1 MAESPPDIDGLG
13 LAELKPLLLQAY
25 EKIAQQDALIAALRE
40 ELARLKGLK
49 GRPQLKPSGME
60 KSTQERTKGKRKPGR
75 RGAKRSKLTIH
86 QTKVIKPK
94 NIEPGSRFKGYE
106 DFIVQDIVVEPRT
119 ILYRRERWQLPSGE
133 TVVAPLPAGTVGH
146 FGAELKRFV
155 ISQYVQ
161 GQVTV
166 PRLVS
171 LLNDIG
177 IVISKRQVMRLLI
190 EGQDAFLTEARDVLR
205 TGLVSAAWITVD
217 DTGARHK
224 AQNGFCT
231 HIGNDQFASFT
242 TTSSKSRLN
251 FFEVLLAGD
260 TTHLINDAAIA
271 YMREHNLSGIVINR
285 LTAHGKKSFAD
296 RDAWMAHLKQLGIT
310 ELEVNPDPVRVAT
323 EGALWGSIAAQGLLD
338 GTVIVS
344 DGAGQFDVAAHARC
358 WIHAERLVHK
368 LDAFTDEQRQAKE
381 AIQGRIWTLYADLKA
396 YRTKP
401 TPERKE
407 ELTKR
412 FEEIFS
418 TCTGYATLDRL
429 LSRLKAQKSELL
441 LVLER
446 PDIPL
451 HTNGSENDIRCQ
463 VTRRKI
469 SGGTRSDLGRD
480 CRDAFLGLMKTCAKQ
495 GIRFWQY
502 LGARLGVPGAADVP
516 PLATLIAQPAP
527 P

>member
-1 MAESPPDIDGLG
+1 MAESAPDLAGLPP
-13 LAELKPLLLQAY
+13 ELKSYVVQLLEENARLKA
-25 EKIAQQDALIAALRE
+25 EMAALRE
-40 ELARLKGLK
+40 ELARHKGLK

-60 KSTQERTKGKRKPGR
+60 KATQARAKRKRKCAR
-75 RGAKRSKLTIH
+75 RGPKRSKVTIDE
-86 QTKVIKPK
+86 TKVVKVE
-94 NIEPGSRFKGYE
+94 NVEAGARFKGYE
-106 DFIVQDIVVEPRT
+106 DFIVQDVIVRPHTV
-119 ILYRRERWQLPSGE
+119 LYRRERWQLPSGE
-133 TVVAPLPAGTVGH
+133 TVVAPLPAGTIGH

-155 ISQYVQ
+155 IAQYVQ

-190 EGQDAFLTEARDVLR
+190 EGQDTFLDEARDVLR
-205 TGLVSAAWITVD
+205 TGLASAAWITVD

-242 TTSSKSRLN
+242 TTGSKSRLN
-251 FFEVLLAGD
+251 FLEVLLAGD
-260 TTHLINDAAIA
+260 TTHVINDAAIA
-271 YMREHNLSGIVINR
+271 YMREHNLSGNVINK
-285 LTAHGKKSFAD
+285 LAAHKKKSFAD
-296 RDAWMAHLKQLGIT
+296 RGAWMAHLKELGIT
-310 ELEVNPDPVRVAT
+310 ALEVNPDPVRIST

-338 GTVIVS
+338 RTVIVS

-381 AIQGRIWTLYADLKA
+381 DIQGRIWTLYADLKT

-401 TPERKE
+401 TAERKE
-407 ELTKR
+407 ELTRR

-418 TCTGYATLDRL
+418 TSTCYATLDRL

-495 GIRFWQY
+495 GIRFWHY
-502 LGARLGVPGAADVP
+502 LGARLAIPGAAQVP
-516 PLATLIAQPAP
+516 PLVTLISQPAP

>member
-1 MAESPPDIDGLG
+1 MAESMPDIDGLG
-13 LAELKPLLLQAY
+13 LAELKSLLLQAF
-25 EKIAQQDALIAALRE
+25 EKIAQQDAQIAALRE

-49 GRPQLKPSGME
+49 GWPKIKPSGME
-60 KSTQERTKGKRKPGR
+60 KATQTRAKRKRKCGR
-75 RGAKRSKLTIH
+75 RGPKRSKITIDE
-86 QTKVIKPK
+86 TKVVKPE
-94 NIEPGSRFKGYE
+94 NIEAGARFKGYE
-106 DFIVQDIVVEPRT
+106 DFIVQDIIVQART
-119 ILYRRERWQLPSGE
+119 VLYWRERWQLPSGE
-133 TVVAPLPAGTVGH
+133 TVVAPLPAGTIGH

-155 ISQYVQ
+155 IAQYVQ

-171 LLNDIG
+171 LPNDIG

-205 TGLVSAAWITVD
+205 TGLSSAAWITVD

-242 TTSSKSRLN
+242 TTNSKSRLN
-251 FFEVLLAGD
+251 FLEVLLAGA
-260 TTHLINDAAIA
+260 TTHLINEAAIS
-271 YMREHNLSGIVINR
+271 YMGEHNLSGIVINK
-285 LTAHGKKSFAD
+285 LAAHTKKSFAD
-296 RDAWMAHLKQLGIT
+296 RDTWMAHLKQLGIT
-310 ELEVNPDPVRVAT
+310 ELEANPDPVRVAT
-323 EGALWGSIAAQGLLD
+323 EGALWGSIAAQRLLD

-358 WIHAERLVHK
+358 WIHAERLIHK
-368 LDAFTDEQRQAKE
+368 LDAFNDEQRRSKQE
-381 AIQGRIWTLYADLKA
+381 IQPRIWTLYANLKA
-396 YRTKP
+396 YRTNP
-401 TPERKE
+401 TAKRKA
-407 ELTKR
+407 ELTRR
-412 FEEIFS
+412 FEKIFS
-418 TCTGYATLDRL
+418 TRTSFATLDKL

-441 LVLER
+441 MVLER

-463 VTRRKI
+463 VTKRKI
-469 SGGTRSDLGRD
+469 SGGTRSDIGRD

-502 LGARLGVPGAADVP
+502 LGARLAVPGADNVP
-516 PLATLIAQPAP
+516 PLASLIGQPAP

>member
-1 MAESPPDIDGLG
+1 MAESMPDIDGLG
-13 LAELKPLLLQAY
+13 LAELKSLLLQAF
-25 EKIAQQDALIAALRE
+25 EKIAQQDAQIAALRE

-49 GRPQLKPSGME
+49 GRPKIKPSGME
-60 KSTQERTKGKRKPGR
+60 KATQTRAKRKRKCAR
-75 RGAKRSKLTIH
+75 RGPKRSKITIDKI
-86 QTKVIKPK
+86 KVIKAE
-94 NIEPGSRFKGYE
+94 NIEAGARFKGYE
-106 DFIVQDIVVEPRT
+106 DFIVQDVIVQPRT
-119 ILYRRERWQLPSGE
+119 VLYRRERWQLPSGE
-133 TVVAPLPAGTVGH
+133 TVVAPLPAGTIGH
-146 FGAELKRFV
+146 FGAALKRFV
-155 ISQYVQ
+155 IAQYVQ

-166 PRLVS
+166 PRLAS

-190 EGQDAFLTEARDVLR
+190 EGQESFLNEARDVLR
-205 TGLVSAAWITVD
+205 TGLSSAAWITVD

-242 TTSSKSRLN
+242 TTDSKSRLN
-251 FFEVLLAGD
+251 FLEVLLAGD
-260 TTHLINDAAIA
+260 TTHLINEAAIA

-285 LTAHGKKSFAD
+285 LAAHTEKSFAY
-296 RDAWMAHLKQLGIT
+296 RGAWMAHLKELGIT
-310 ELEVNPDPVRVAT
+310 ALEVNPDPVRIST

-368 LDAFTDEQRQAKE
+368 LDAFTEEQRQAKE
-381 AIQGRIWTLYADLKA
+381 DIQRRIWKLYADLKA
-396 YRTKP
+396 FRTKP
-401 TPERKE
+401 TAKRKG

-418 TCTGYATLDRL
+418 TSTCYATLDRL
-429 LSRLKAQKSELL
+429 LNRLKAQKGEL

-469 SGGTRSDLGRD
+469 SGGTRSDLGLD

-495 GIRFWQY
+495 GIHFWQY
-502 LGARLGVPGAADVP
+502 LGARLSVRGAAEVP
-516 PLATLIAQPAP
+516 PLPTLIGQPAP

>member
-1 MAESPPDIDGLG
+1 MAESPPATDGLG
-13 LAELKPLLLQAY
+13 LAELKSLLLQAY
-25 EKIAQQDALIAALRE
+25 EKIAQRDAEIAALRE
-40 ELARLKGLK
+40 ENARLKGLK
-49 GRPQLKPSGME
+49 GRPQIKPSGME
-60 KSTQERTKGKRKPGR
+60 KATQTRAKRRRKYAR
-75 RGAKRSKLTIH
+75 RGPKRSKVTIDD
-86 QTKVIKPK
+86 TKVIKVE
-94 NIEPGSRFKGYE
+94 NVEAGARFKGYE
-106 DFIVQDIVVEPRT
+106 EFVVQDILVQPRT
-119 ILYRRERWQLPSGE
+119 VLYRRERWQLPSGK
-133 TVVAPLPAGTVGH
+133 TVVAPLPAGTIGH

-155 ISQYVQ
+155 IAQYVQ

-190 EGQDAFLTEARDVLR
+190 EGQGSFLSEARDVLR
-205 TGLVSAAWITVD
+205 AGLSSAAWITVD

-231 HIGNDQFASFT
+231 HIGNDHFASFT
-242 TTSSKSRLN
+242 TTGSKSRLN
-251 FFEVLLAGD
+251 FLEVLLAGD
-260 TTHLINDAAIA
+260 TTHLINEAAIA

-285 LTAHGKKSFAD
+285 LTAHTEKSFAD
-296 RDAWMAHLKQLGIT
+296 RGAWMAHLKELGIT
-310 ELEVNPDPVRVAT
+310 ALEVNPDPVRVST
-323 EGALWGSIAAQGLLD
+323 EGALWGSIASKGLLD

-368 LDAFTDEQRQAKE
+368 LDAFTEEQRRAKE
-381 AIQGRIWTLYADLKA
+381 GIQGRIWALYADLTT

-401 TPERKE
+401 TARRKA
-407 ELTKR
+407 ELTKH

-418 TCTGYATLDRL
+418 TSTCYATLDRL
-429 LSRLKAQKSELL
+429 LSRLKAQKNELL
-441 LVLER
+441 LVLDR

-469 SGGTRSDLGRD
+469 SSGTRSDLGRD

-495 GIRFWQY
+495 GIRFWHY
-502 LGARLGVPGAADVP
+502 LGSRLGVPGAADVP
-516 PLATLIAQPAP
+516 PLATLVGQPAQP
-527 P
+527 